1 MCSSTY
7 MKWNHTLLI
16 VTSSSCIW
24 FAMPSLNYSMP
35 EMLSLEYLEPQP
47 SFFFYPRALT
57 GRSLYCHHPFLLWR
71 MPFPFFLVDHS
82 TRLDHGSKISPC
94 GNCNLTPSKLPGST
108 RVSIKIGST
117 CGTPSGW
124 GVGWPCIALEA
135 SNTSWW
141 LGPPKSIQKKKPSK
155 AQVFFAL
162 LMVTTFWM
170 HKTFKDAEKTANFNW
185 WSPDF
190 WTINSMS
197 SEVLAERCWLG
208 NSSVSF

>member
-1 MCSSTY
+1 MSSYKWHKQLRFTRGALGCSFWYCKSRILMCSSTY

-35 EMLSLEYLEPQP
+35 EMLSLECLEPQP

-124 GVGWPCIALEA
+124 ALHC
-135 SNTSWW
+135 
-141 LGPPKSIQKKKPSK
+141 LGSFQY
-155 AQVFFAL
+155 F
-162 LMVTTFWM
+162 LMVGTSKVDTKE
-170 HKTFKDAEKTANFNW
+170 KTFQSPGFFRIVDGYYLLDA
-185 WSPDF
+185 
-190 WTINSMS
+190 
-197 SEVLAERCWLG
+197 
-208 NSSVSF
+208 